1 MFKPNNAKNILKI
14 YICAFIVLLSIV
26 AHPVHVKAQDA
37 SDNVVRLGAEFNLNT
52 NFSYSVNAYCKS
64 VGPDMQKK
72 HGDCADTAYILTLP
86 CSTRQASVK
95 VQISGDAVIC
105 DDNNY
110 IKDGQEL
117 VLSKDIYYLL
127 KDNEKYIVQIIF
139 TSDIPQLYI
148 DTESGNMDYIHEDK
162 NNRESSD
169 ITVVENGVVEYAGEL
184 EYIKGR
190 GNTSW
195 KKEQKPYSIKFAG
208 KVSLFGMDASKKYNL
223 VVPGE
228 DSTFLKNKII
238 LDLAEKAGIKFC
250 AQTQFVDLYCNNE
263 YMGLYLFTEKNEVES
278 GRVNIFDIDAVN
290 EQANPGVNLAEC
302 EKIKEQY
309 ETLSAVGEGGYR
321 CYDIPNDIAKNI
333 DGGYLLEFDFYQRY
347 KYNLIDNGFITDY
360 GQTFSVS
367 NPQYISVSQMEYI
380 RDYYQQFEDALLSA
394 DGYNSQ
400 GKYYAEYIDVESA
413 AKMYVLHEL
422 VQETDVAT
430 SSCFIAKDINGK
442 MVMCAPWDFDRSMG
456 YGASEAYKDI
466 WLGDRV
472 IISDATVP
480 GRAYPHT
487 IFSQLWTHSDFRKE
501 VVNQWENVFEPNM
514 DWFAEN
520 NRNTIEEIYDS
531 AVAEECRWHQQNY
544 ITLSDAKECYA
555 AKTDKLNDFVEKR
568 ESFLE
573 NYFVSDANGVFYGN
587 NSGYG
592 VMVDALLYTYGSE
605 AYVAENRYTRGE
617 TEFIGWNTQPDGSG
631 KWYYPHDTIEM
642 NGEDVFLF
650 AQWYGVESEYIHH
663 NPPKAD
669 ENLFESIMEII
680 GKIINGLS

>member
-26 AHPVHVKAQDA
+26 AHPVYVKAQDA
-37 SDNVVRLGAEFNLNT
+37 SDNVVQLGAEFNLNT

-86 CSTRQASVK
+86 GSTRQESVK

-195 KKEQKPYSIKFAG
+195 QKEQKPYSIKFAG

-228 DSTFLKNKII
+228 DNTFLKNKII

-263 YMGLYLFTEKNEVES
+263 YMGLYLFTEKT
-278 GRVNIFDIDAVN
+278 R
-290 EQANPGVNLAEC
+290 L
-302 EKIKEQY
+302 K
-309 ETLSAVGEGGYR
+309 
-321 CYDIPNDIAKNI
+321 
-333 DGGYLLEFDFYQRY
+333 
-347 KYNLIDNGFITDY
+347 
-360 GQTFSVS
+360 
-367 NPQYISVSQMEYI
+367 
-380 RDYYQQFEDALLSA
+380 
-394 DGYNSQ
+394 
-400 GKYYAEYIDVESA
+400 
-413 AKMYVLHEL
+413 
-422 VQETDVAT
+422 
-430 SSCFIAKDINGK
+430 
-442 MVMCAPWDFDRSMG
+442 
-456 YGASEAYKDI
+456 
-466 WLGDRV
+466 
-472 IISDATVP
+472 
-480 GRAYPHT
+480 
-487 IFSQLWTHSDFRKE
+487 
-501 VVNQWENVFEPNM
+501 
-514 DWFAEN
+514 
-520 NRNTIEEIYDS
+520 
-531 AVAEECRWHQQNY
+531 AEELIY
-544 ITLSDAKECYA
+544 LI
-555 AKTDKLNDFVEKR
+555 
-568 ESFLE
+568 
-573 NYFVSDANGVFYGN
+573 
-587 NSGYG
+587 
-592 VMVDALLYTYGSE
+592 
-605 AYVAENRYTRGE
+605 
-617 TEFIGWNTQPDGSG
+617 
-631 KWYYPHDTIEM
+631 
-642 NGEDVFLF
+642 
-650 AQWYGVESEYIHH
+650 
-663 NPPKAD
+663 
-669 ENLFESIMEII
+669 
-680 GKIINGLS
+680 